1 MSSVNCTWRSR
12 DSRSESR
19 SPGVVP
25 GADWWDGAAGRG
37 FPANP
42 RPARSFVLVTL
53 PRPSGVTLLHPEAAK
68 VVPSDPLPRRHRLEV
83 GKVVPGDLLPR
94 LRDREVLKVVPSA
107 LLPRLRNPEVAM
119 GLGFRNRC
127 RPDGRE
133 HGNQADD
140 TCVKLEHVV
149 SSLRSTGGRG

>member
-12 DSRSESR
+12 GSRSESR

-94 LRDREVLKVVPSA
+94 LRD
-107 LLPRLRNPEVAM
+107 PEVAM
-119 GLGFRNRC
+119 GVGFRNRC